1 MITVLTW
8 YTNKKAQPSST
19 DFPPPPTPGKR
30 QCKLW
35 RAESSTQVLSQ
46 GGIIIPITVNI
57 IIAIINVIINMIITV
72 NHCHAIIAIVIVNF
86 AVMIIIIVVIIIIIS
101 QGLLLV
107 GGLGSISTTEIVS
120 GGLA

>member
-8 YTNKKAQPSST
+8 YTNKKTPPSSPA
-19 DFPPPPTPGKR
+19 FPPPPTPGKR

-46 GGIIIPITVNI
+46 GGIIKI
-57 IIAIINVIINMIITV
+57 IIAIVIVIIDIIITI

-120 GGLA
+120 GELA